1 MRDTTYNTTSIAK
14 NNIERA
20 LLAMFQASASP
31 KTHIQWSPL
40 NCLAIQNLT
49 QSGLIQ
55 LDNDDGEVQLIQRS
69 SIELRSISPT
79 PLPKPSRITSPN
91 IKTSDWID
99 RDIDL
104 TVTCTSHRI
113 VFIANHDVSNNT
125 NTTQQQNPRQAHF
138 LHHCSIVFQE
148 SIGGNWTTSR
158 SFKIQIETVTHGTLL
173 LIFRNGKKDRD
184 VFAQTLEKALFRR
197 QWEETYRLQT
207 HLISETHATRHTT
220 MTTTTATTTSSST
233 SHTISSTKVGVDKI
247 IEQNRQRHERAQQLT
262 QDAFMIESKVNKDTL
277 DKEVETLFKEAKE
290 LTSIINKY
298 AATLERS
305 RQEQESIFHGNHGMS
320 QTEDTQQD
328 TLELTSML
336 QGMGMV
342 TAISKDVTS
351 SSDDYH
357 EMLARQ
363 LVDFL
368 SQHPSF
374 AGADACGIMILT
386 DVYCLYNRARGANMI
401 SPDDL
406 IQSLGLLEK
415 IGLGMKLREFEG
427 SGVKVLQKTDFDD
440 QVMAEK
446 LIAYMESVELE
457 RHTTYVG
464 LTALEA
470 SRVLKI
476 SPLLANEMLLS
487 SERNGALCRDVN
499 LEGTRFF
506 RNLFHNTF

>member
-1 MRDTTYNTTSIAK
+1 
-14 NNIERA
+14 
-20 LLAMFQASASP
+20 
-31 KTHIQWSPL
+31 
-40 NCLAIQNLT
+40 
-49 QSGLIQ
+49 
-55 LDNDDGEVQLIQRS
+55 
-69 SIELRSISPT
+69 
-79 PLPKPSRITSPN
+79 
-91 IKTSDWID
+91 
-99 RDIDL
+99 
-104 TVTCTSHRI
+104 
-113 VFIANHDVSNNT
+113 
-125 NTTQQQNPRQAHF
+125 
-138 LHHCSIVFQE
+138 
-148 SIGGNWTTSR
+148 
-158 SFKIQIETVTHGTLL
+158 
-173 LIFRNGKKDRD
+173 
-184 VFAQTLEKALFRR
+184 
-197 QWEETYRLQT
+197 
-207 HLISETHATRHTT
+207 
-220 MTTTTATTTSSST
+220 
-233 SHTISSTKVGVDKI
+233 
-247 IEQNRQRHERAQQLT
+247 
-262 QDAFMIESKVNKDTL
+262 
-277 DKEVETLFKEAKE
+277 
-290 LTSIINKY
+290 
-298 AATLERS
+298 
-305 RQEQESIFHGNHGMS
+305 
-320 QTEDTQQD
+320 
-328 TLELTSML
+328 
-336 QGMGMV
+336 MGMV

-487 SERNGALCRDVN
+487 SERNGALCRDVT